1 MKRTL
6 WTVVAIVAS
15 LGLLSAC
22 EKKTDTTAPADQP
35 AVAEPVKAPD
45 VAKPAEPVPAPTG
58 DDKAAAEAMAKA
70 LAEGGKGVDTSDAP
84 EYVVKMIAHVKK
96 INELVKDNM
105 ADCDKTVT
113 VLTKYMDEN
122 KSDLETIK
130 KAGEEADK
138 SATPE
143 QKAKVASQMMA
154 LMGPIMQDMI
164 GVQMQFQQKCQAQAA
179 KLSEI
184 MKGSMGK

>member
-6 WTVVAIVAS
+6 WTVAALIVS

-22 EKKTDTTAPADQP
+22 EKKTEPVAPGEDKA
-35 AVAEPVKAPD
+35 AVAEPAKAVEPGK
-45 VAKPAEPVPAPTG
+45 AAEPAPAG
-58 DDKAAAEAMAKA
+58 DEKAMAEAMAKA
-70 LAEGGKGVDTSDAP
+70 LSEGGKGVDTKDAP

-96 INELVKDNM
+96 INDIVKENM
-105 ADCDKTVT
+105 TDCDKTVE
-113 VLTKYMDEN
+113 VLTKYMEEN
-122 KSDLETIK
+122 KADLEAIK

-138 SATPE
+138 TATPE
-143 QKAKVASQMMA
+143 QKAKTASQMMA

-179 KLSEI
+179 KLSEL

>member
-6 WTVVAIVAS
+6 WTVVALVVS
-15 LGLLSAC
+15 MGLLSAC
-22 EKKTDTTAPADQP
+22 QKKTEEVAPPADQPP
-35 AVAEPVKAPD
+35 AVAEPVKAPE
-45 VAKPAEPVPAPTG
+45 PAPAPTG
-58 DDKAAAEAMAKA
+58 DDKATAEAMAKA
-70 LAEGGKGVDTSDAP
+70 MAEGSKGVDTSDAP

-113 VLTKYMDEN
+113 VLTKYMEEN
-122 KSDLETIK
+122 KADLEGIK

-138 SATPE
+138 TATPE
-143 QKAKVASQMMA
+143 QKQKVAGQMMA